1 MHSNR
6 NQRHKEGQQE
16 QKKKMG
22 SSLSHTQSVND
33 DNSHFVD

>member
-16 QKKKMG
+16 QKKKKMG
-22 SSLSHTQSVND
+22 SSLSHTQ
-33 DNSHFVD
+33 